1 MPVSEVQLPDGHVAT
16 ADAIEIGP
24 AGLSLTQP
32 VTLSVPSPE
41 SVSADKVW
49 AVVELPLE
57 SDTQALRAKGSPN
70 MRRAAFGLQA
80 AGSRTLAA
88 ASAPLNVYCATSQ
101 SARGGRQLVHLHRAA
116 RYISTEAAQA
126 ACTAGATAPR
136 PVMVPSTT
144 SVPCEENE
152 FVSDSLGNEVLKS
165 RHVHCGANSTDLG
178 WMQDEKGN
186 YGYFRLSWRVGSD
199 GAASLKKNYRM
210 KFFA

>member
-32 VTLSVPSPE
+32 VTLSVPS
-41 SVSADKVW
+41 
-49 AVVELPLE
+49 
-57 SDTQALRAKGSPN
+57 AKGSPN